1 MQVNYN
7 KVLPLSNEN
16 TYYQKDRT
24 RADKDGEERGLLFT
38 VGETKIRF
46 FFNGKHTSSPKTRM
60 SIHLTIEHIFSG
72 SEIKMSETYQHF
84 IFMAAL
90 FAINEI

>member
-24 RADKDGEERGLLFT
+24 RANKDGEKRGLLFT

-46 FFNGKHTSSPKTRM
+46 FFLWKT
-60 SIHLTIEHIFSG
+60 H
-72 SEIKMSETYQHF
+72 K
-84 IFMAAL
+84 
-90 FAINEI
+90 

>member
-46 FFNGKHTSSPKTRM
+46 FLMENTQVAPRLEWAFILPLSTYSVEVKSRCQRHISTSS
-60 SIHLTIEHIFSG
+60 LW
-72 SEIKMSETYQHF
+72 QHY
-84 IFMAAL
+84 L
-90 FAINEI
+90 Q